1 MNCKI
6 VYHSFVLVITT
17 SMIGINAYDMEK
29 FETIINNK
37 KDRTFLLSFP
47 RSGNTWLRY
56 CIEYTTQRPSFNR
69 FNLKHDVNFPLGWS
83 ANFPIDIIKS
93 PIEKVHLAKE
103 LQRTQANDQTDAL
116 ILIVRNPKEAL
127 IRVAGKTVL
136 MQAIMEATCPKNLEI
151 YFEALTIFDSW
162 RSPKKMLVYYE
173 DLLQNPQAVLE
184 SILAFLNETTEC
196 LPEFLANYQ
205 VHKKKCLSIY
215 KVSASGGD
223 DLLYH
228 SKSLSGEERKNIDYW
243 VQKKVPALWDKYLGA
258 RYAEKG
264 P

>member
-6 VYHSFVLVITT
+6 VYHLFVLVIAT
-17 SMIGINAYDMEK
+17 SMMGINAYDMEK

-69 FNLKHDVNFPLGWS
+69 FNLKHNVNFPLGWS
-83 ANFPIDIIKS
+83 ADFPIDITKS
-93 PIEKVHLAKE
+93 PIEKVHILKE
-103 LQRTQANDQTDAL
+103 LQRTQANDKTDAL

-127 IRVAGKTVL
+127 IRVAGKMVL
-136 MQAIMEATCPKNLEI
+136 MQAVMEDTCPKNLEI
-151 YFEALTIFDSW
+151 YFDALTIFDSW
-162 RSPKKMLVYYE
+162 RSQKKLLVYYE
-173 DLLQNPQAVLE
+173 DLLQNSQAVLE
-184 SILAFLNETTEC
+184 SIVAFLNETTER

-205 VHKKKCLSIY
+205 VHKKKCLLIY

-228 SKSLSGEERKNIDYW
+228 SKSLSQEERKNIDHW
-243 VQKKVPALWDKYLGA
+243 VQKKVPALWEKYLA
-258 RYAEKG
+258 SKYAE
-264 P
+264 